1 MFPTTTH
8 YGILCDPTKKAGR
21 RAKRAVTRSAF
32 RSERAA
38 TREEVKREYLDTVVE
53 VWHPSMPLMQIKPKT
68 FRGLEAYKASEPEI
82 DRFNTANMYDMDDF
96 YDESRDFHNPFNRF
110 EADHYLYD
118 DYAYN
123 QAVEYWADAAYE
135 LEKIDEHLAKGVV
148 IIRVGSLRER
158 YKALCGQLTRMKK
171 GAKRAAKYARRQ
183 ACREYVTQQLIKA
196 NRQYGNTIAPL
207 MWGAILYKG
216 QAPSNRPLKGGL
228 DRAA

>member
-96 YDESRDFHNPFNRF
+96 YEESVYCCNPFSRF
-110 EADHYLYD
+110 EADRYLWD

-123 QAVEYWADAAYE
+123 QAVEDWSSLSYDIE
-135 LEKIDEHLAKGVV
+135 RVEKGRGEPCDLNDLRRRYQ
-148 IIRVGSLRER
+148 RV
-158 YKALCGQLTRMKK
+158 CGQITRMKK
-171 GAKRAAKYARRQ
+171 WAKREAKHARRR